1 MSIVLFLA
9 IITIESATTKN
20 YFNYKDGND
29 NKKNIY
35 RDKYDEERAKYK
47 KKITHQ
53 DTLCDDPYL
62 QSMETYAK
70 DMNIPRC

>member
-1 MSIVLFLA
+1 M
-9 IITIESATTKN
+9 TI
-20 YFNYKDGND
+20 
-29 NKKNIY
+29 KKIF

>member
-1 MSIVLFLA
+1 LSIVLFLA
-9 IITIESATTKN
+9 IITIESATTNN

-47 KKITHQ
+47 KKNNSSRYIV
-53 DTLCDDPYL
+53 
-62 QSMETYAK
+62 
-70 DMNIPRC
+70 